1 MNKGKMTEH
10 IKVNFPLTAESF
22 AAGDGEGMW
31 VLVDRETKAAHDA
44 DETGG
49 VYTGIL
55 DNDSIYYPGLNAGVV
70 VQFEMRGENRP
81 VAIFEGF
88 LEELYRLTPAEK
100 EEFIRKLVEG
110 HMDGGQATDPA
121 DPQYE
126 GPLCCDCQFCGDKHS
141 FPEPNNLIEMDPEN
155 PMVKH
160 LYCCCGDCE
169 LYGKD
174 ITGMGIHEC
183 ECFEEL

>member
-1 MNKGKMTEH
+1 MDKSKMTEY
-10 IKVNFPLTAESF
+10 IKVNFPLAADDF
-22 AAGDGEGMW
+22 AAGNGEGMW
-31 VLVDRETKAAHDA
+31 VLVDKATKAAHDA

-55 DNDSIYYPGLNAGVV
+55 DNDSIYYPGLNSGAV

-88 LEELYRLTPAEK
+88 LENLKRLTPDEK

-110 HMDGGQATDPA
+110 RTGRERVTDPA
-121 DPQYE
+121 DPRYE

-141 FPEPNNLIEMDPEN
+141 FPEPNDLIEMDPEH
-155 PMVKH
+155 PMLKH
-160 LYCCCGDCE
+160 FYCCCGDCD
-169 LYGKD
+169 LYEKD
-174 ITGMGIHEC
+174 ITALGIREC
-183 ECFEEL
+183 EYFEEL